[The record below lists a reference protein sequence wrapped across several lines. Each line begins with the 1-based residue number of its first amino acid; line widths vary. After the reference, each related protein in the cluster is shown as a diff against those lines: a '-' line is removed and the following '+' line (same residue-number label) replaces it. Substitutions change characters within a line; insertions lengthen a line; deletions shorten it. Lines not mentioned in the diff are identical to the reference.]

1 MRRCRTGPALTRFPV
16 QTFAVAVLPLC
27 GIAACTTPLP
37 GPEGPNDRLK
47 LLAEYEQ
54 CVRESNEAINDIAHD
69 PYRCEP
75 LRRLLEAQNRTER
88 ERRPDDLN
96 LPSMMRMMQNAGTPE
111 DIHLQRSAMLDS
123 QGQHAQAAAEAAQ
136 AIAANPDDPRGY
148 INHGRAL
155 AAQGEYQQAEADFAR
170 ALQNA
175 GMDSAVAAEAL
186 TDRADAEAARGDFAG
201 AITDY
206 TGAINRG
213 RQDSRVYNNRGVAYA
228 GQGRADQARGDG
240 AAAQTHFAQADADYA
255 RAAMGAASAGE
266 AAGILVNRGNLAVS
280 QGRQNEAAAEYDAA
294 IARAPNDADAHVARG
309 NIAALAGNRE
319 QAVREYTAAAQGD
332 PKSGDVYLNR
342 ANLESAQPDAQLA
355 DLNKAIELNPRSAEA
370 RNRRGMFY
378 FVHGRYA
385 EAAADFKIAGQL
397 DPNSADYA
405 YNLGAAYERQ
415 RDLPN
420 AIASYTVARK
430 LNPDMK
436 DVVAALMRLGAL

>member
-1 MRRCRTGPALTRFPV
+1 MFCRRKRAGFPQVRLRLFVLAL
-16 QTFAVAVLPLC
+16 LPLC
-27 GIAACTTPLP
+27 GIAACTTALP
-37 GPEGPNDRLK
+37 GPEGPNDRDK

-75 LRRLLEAQNRTER
+75 LRRLLEAQNASRR

-96 LPSMMRMMQNAGTPE
+96 LPSLMQMMQNAGRPA
-111 DIHLQRSAMLDS
+111 DMHLQRSAMLES
-123 QGQHAQAAAEAAQ
+123 QGQYAQAAAEAAQ
-136 AIAANPDDPRGY
+136 AIAAAPNDPRGY
-148 INHGRAL
+148 INRGRAL
-155 AAQGEYQQAEADFAR
+155 AAQGEHQQAETDFAR

-175 GMDSAVAAEAL
+175 GADSAAAAEAL
-186 TDRADAEAARGDFAG
+186 TDRADSEVARGDFMSAV
-201 AITDY
+201 ADY
-206 TGAINRG
+206 TQAINRG

-228 GQGRADQARGDG
+228 AEGRADQARGDE
-240 AAAQTHFAQADADYA
+240 AAALSHFAQADTDYA
-255 RAAMGAASAGE
+255 RAAMGAANAEE
-266 AAGILVNRGNLAVS
+266 AAGILVNRGNLAIS
-280 QGRQNEAAAEYDAA
+280 QGRQNEASADYDAA

-309 NIAALAGNRE
+309 NVAALAGNRE
-319 QAVREYTAAAQGD
+319 QAAREYNAAAQAD

-342 ANLESAQPDAQLA
+342 ASLEAMQPDAQLA
-355 DLNKAIELNPRSAEA
+355 DLNKAIELDPRNAEA

-385 EAAADFKIAGQL
+385 EAAADFKAASQL
-397 DPNSADYA
+397 SPNSADYA